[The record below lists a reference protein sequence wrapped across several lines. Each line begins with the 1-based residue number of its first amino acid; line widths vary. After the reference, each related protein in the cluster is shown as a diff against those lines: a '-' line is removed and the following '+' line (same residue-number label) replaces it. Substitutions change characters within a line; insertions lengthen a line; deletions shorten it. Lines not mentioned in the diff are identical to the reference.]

1 MFAALPAAFILAPFT
16 VIVFAAITTQVGAL
30 QLAPVAIAVITAYLA
45 VSGSGTL
52 MALATRGRKGS
63 SSSARSPA

>member
-1 MFAALPAAFILAPFT
+1 

-30 QLAPVAIAVITAYLA
+30 QLGPVVTAVITAYLA